1 MKVSVMVPHAPTTL
15 ASLAGFADLVSA
27 GLAERLWL
35 GQALK
40 VDPHQLFSHL
50 SGSGRAVPTGTA
62 VTLVPLRN
70 PYEAALQA
78 RSVSLLSGRSH
89 VAGFGAG
96 SRRFV
101 QATTGAPYDKP
112 LTVMREYLQAVR
124 GLLAGDAVHLDGE
137 HVQLQGRLA
146 EVEDGAAS
154 VEIGAGVLRA
164 GMGRVAG
171 AVADVAITWLTPPE
185 HITSTLVPAFAHGAQ
200 EAGRDGTPRVVS
212 VVHVLLDRSG
222 RDPVHQVLTA
232 STAHLSLPHYQR
244 MLQSAGVP
252 VEPDDLVLSAALL
265 LQRGVYCF
273 GDAAAIAAQLQRWSA
288 AGVDEVALNVA
299 GALFTEGEDAALT
312 DLREILLAV
321 AATR

>member
-1 MKVSVMVPHAPTTL
+1 MKISVMVPHAPTTL
-15 ASLAGFADLVSA
+15 ASLAGFADLVGE
-27 GLAERLWL
+27 GLAERIWL
-35 GQALK
+35 GQAVK

-50 SGSGRAVPTGTA
+50 SGSGRHVPTGTA

-101 QATTGAPYDKP
+101 QATTGAAYDRP
-112 LTVMREYLQAVR
+112 LTVMREYLEAVR
-124 GLLAGDAVHLDGE
+124 GLLAGETVHLAGE
-137 HVQLQGRLA
+137 HVRLDGRLV
-146 EVEDGAAS
+146 EVDQGAAS
-154 VEIGAGVLRA
+154 VEVGAGVLRA

-185 HITSTLVPAFAHGAQ
+185 HISSTLVPAFDKGAR
-200 EAGRDGTPRVVS
+200 EAGRVGRPRVVS
-212 VVHVLLDRSG
+212 VVHVILDRAG

-252 VEPDDLVLSAALL
+252 VEPDNLVLSAAHLL
-265 LQRGVYCF
+265 ESGVYCY
-273 GDAAAIAAQLQRWSA
+273 GGAASVAQQLQRWA
-288 AGVDEVALNVA
+288 TAGVDEVAINMA
-299 GALFTEGEDAALT
+299 GALFTEGEAAALA
-312 DLREILLAV
+312 DLREVLLAV
-321 AATR
+321 AATG